1 MLKGM
6 KKLKSN
12 LWTKKLKVTA
22 KMISTILSC
31 KILLSDQIHLKYN
44 HFDRT
49 GGVTTRFTSL
59 HFQVTFAWYH
69 QTFLKGGNFMVQVRK
84 YNMCFF
90 CARNKLRYAC
100 VWMHMTWT
108 IYILYLHPI
117 MLFRIEKEKPKANRF
132 YCLLNLLSIFVS
144 LLDDYLWVVTVFCG
158 ILSSCLFFVQKIGPS
173 RFSYTNI
180 SSKTKIEFL
189 LSCYCLHTVF
199 FSKNTIKGIFTS
211 CIPITM

>member
-117 MLFRIEKEKPKANRF
+117 MLFRIEKEKPRDNRF
-132 YCLLNLLSIFVS
+132 LLLTQFVVYICVPPWRLLVSCDRILRYFVLLS
-144 LLDDYLWVVTVFCG
+144 
-158 ILSSCLFFVQKIGPS
+158 LFFVQKIGPS

-199 FSKNTIKGIFTS
+199 FF
-211 CIPITM
+211 